1 MSARRLE
8 QVHQLGVGHEGSA
21 AYPGA
26 LAASKPHTQR
36 ANTRTHPYAPYVPY
50 VPYVHCAMVPST
62 LRCFCAR
69 ETECGDA
76 LFTRV
81 LLNCVCTSGY
91 ADVHCIKQKLV
102 CAILIRPSS
111 KGVRTA
117 ALAELVDIFPTLV
130 EVGAQNM
137 LTVIL
142 RPFDQG
148 SSCVSASAHP
158 AIPRCFWTCQDMHA
172 MLNF

>member
-36 ANTRTHPYAPYVPY
+36 ANTRTHPYAPYMHHRMYRMSTAQWP
-50 VPYVHCAMVPST
+50 T
-62 LRCFCAR
+62 LRCVCAR

-81 LLNCVCTSGY
+81 LLNCVCTSVY

-102 CAILIRPSS
+102 WAILIRPSS

-137 LTVIL
+137 LTGIL
-142 RPFDQG
+142 
-148 SSCVSASAHP
+148 
-158 AIPRCFWTCQDMHA
+158 
-172 MLNF
+172 